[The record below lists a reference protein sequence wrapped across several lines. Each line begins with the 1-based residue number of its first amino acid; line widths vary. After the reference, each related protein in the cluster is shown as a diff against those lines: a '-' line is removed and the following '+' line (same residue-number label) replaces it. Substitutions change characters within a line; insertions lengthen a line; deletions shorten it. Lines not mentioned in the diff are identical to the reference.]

1 MDQRSLDRIRAI
13 VAEQRPDLLILT
25 DDVYGTFADEFQSL
39 FSVCPRNTL
48 LVYSF
53 SKYFGATGWRLG
65 VIAAHKDNAFDHA
78 LGALPESAKKALDQR
93 YRSLLPDV
101 RSLKFIDRLVADSR
115 VVALNHTAGLSTPQ
129 QVQMVLF
136 SLFAL
141 MDEADAY
148 KQALKQLIRRREATL
163 YRELGMPPLE
173 NPNSVNYYTLID
185 LKTVTCRLYGEA
197 FSQWAVQ
204 QSSTG
209 DMLFRVADETGIVL
223 LPGRGFGSD
232 RPSGR
237 ASLANLN
244 EYEYAAIGRALRR
257 LADELHEQYKALGKE

>member
-115 VVALNHTAGLSTPQ
+115 VVALNHRPACP
-129 QVQMVLF
+129 
-136 SLFAL
+136 
-141 MDEADAY
+141 
-148 KQALKQLIRRREATL
+148 RRSR
-163 YRELGMPPLE
+163 
-173 NPNSVNYYTLID
+173 
-185 LKTVTCRLYGEA
+185 CRWCC
-197 FSQWAVQ
+197 SRC
-204 QSSTG
+204 S
-209 DMLFRVADETGIVL
+209 R
-223 LPGRGFGSD
+223 
-232 RPSGR
+232 
-237 ASLANLN
+237 
-244 EYEYAAIGRALRR
+244 
-257 LADELHEQYKALGKE
+257 